1 VSEGQEPQ
9 VVLALDAG
17 VRESGWAVFRDG
29 KVEDTG
35 VVGMRTRQRLDPE
48 VRITHLLAALE
59 ELAANWRPETIV
71 LSRPSGINWP
81 VPALDLLD
89 DRLSRWSAD
98 RAVGLAA
105 YTAQEVR
112 AAIAGHPNAS
122 KDQLGYAIMLK
133 LGLIGQGRTTHEW
146 EAIAVGHYH
155 LAVLG
160 KTDGP
165 ATQ

>member
-1 VSEGQEPQ
+1 MSEEQAPQ
-9 VVLALDAG
+9 VILALDAG
-17 VRESGWAVFRDG
+17 VGESGWAVFRDG

-35 VVGMRTRQRLDPE
+35 VVGMHTRQRLDPE
-48 VRITHLLAALE
+48 VRIAHLLAALE
-59 ELAANWRPETIV
+59 ELAAKWQPQTIV

-89 DRLSRWSAD
+89 DKLSRWSTD
-98 RAVGLAA
+98 RAIGLAA

-112 AAIAGHPNAS
+112 TAIAGHSNAS

-155 LAVLG
+155 WTMLEKKA
-160 KTDGP
+160 GP
-165 ATQ
+165 PNQ

>member
-1 VSEGQEPQ
+1 VSKNREPQ

-17 VRESGWAVFRDG
+17 VRESSWAVFHEG

-35 VVGMRTRQRLDPE
+35 VVGMRTRQRLDPK
-48 VRITHLLAALE
+48 VRIAHLLSALE
-59 ELAANWRPETIV
+59 ELAAIWHPQTIV
-71 LSRPSGINWP
+71 LSKPSGINWP

-89 DRLSRWSAD
+89 DRICRWSSG
-98 RAVGLAA
+98 RGGGLAA

-155 LAVLG
+155 LSGLG
-160 KTDGP
+160 
-165 ATQ
+165 QL

>member
-1 VSEGQEPQ
+1 MKEKPEPQ
-9 VVLALDAG
+9 VILALDAG

-29 KVEDTG
+29 RVEDTG

-48 VRITHLLAALE
+48 VRIAHLLAALE
-59 ELAANWRPETIV
+59 ELAAKWRPRTIV

-89 DRLSRWSAD
+89 DRLRRWSSDQGA
-98 RAVGLAA
+98 GLAA

-112 AAIAGHPNAS
+112 AVIAGHPNAS
-122 KDQLGYAIMLK
+122 KDQLGYAIMSK
-133 LGLIGQGRTTHEW
+133 LGLIGQGRSTHEW

-155 LAVLG
+155 LSRLG
-160 KTDGP
+160 ENG
-165 ATQ
+165 